1 MRMRRPQP
9 LKVEKRDLLH
19 TETGEQVERS
29 VRCALEGHRLS
40 AHS

>member
-9 LKVEKRDLLH
+9 LKIKKRDLLR
-19 TETGEQVERS
+19 TETAGQVERS
-29 VRCALEGHRLS
+29 VRCALEGHRLR